1 MTKLF
6 CILVVMEVTQLHA
19 FVKIGRNERESGGGG
34 GIVLYLNYTLNKM
47 EKQKECTD
55 SRGNFFTSLYT

>member
-1 MTKLF
+1 MHLSKLAE
-6 CILVVMEVTQLHA
+6 MN
-19 FVKIGRNERESGGGG
+19 VKAGVGG